1 MGRLTWRLRAALERL
16 GWVVLTV
23 ATSAAL
29 ADDSMPLSFTDLEE
43 AGFRY
48 GTITVRTENVFDT
61 SDPAEDILVF
71 RWANALHIVT
81 RREVVERA
89 LLFRSGEPVSAVRVE
104 ETERVLRGTRYLSE
118 ARIRPVAVRDGVV
131 DVEVVTRD
139 AWTLDPGISASRAGG
154 ANAGSISLQESNLLG
169 TGWSVG
175 IGRSTNVDR
184 SGTELTVQND
194 RAFGTWTSV
203 GASVSS
209 NSDGERQALRVVRP
223 FYALDARWAAGVSVS
238 HDDRIEAVY
247 VAGEIA
253 SRYRRKQDLAEVFA
267 GFSDGRREGWVNRWS
282 FGFAAID
289 SAYSTV
295 PGVVAPPVLSP
306 DETYV
311 WPFLRLEVIEDRFE
325 RTANLSQVGRTEF
338 LALGVSTR
346 LQLGYAA
353 RSFGSTRDAVMY
365 SASATRGVEFAPRHV
380 LVASGL
386 VNGQLVDGAISRQRA
401 SAQLQWFVPQSGSW
415 LFYASVSGDLLTDP
429 APLDVLTLG
438 GDNGVRG
445 YPLRYQSGTR
455 RAVLTLEERLYTD
468 QYWFRLLR
476 LGAAAFVDVGRAWGG
491 PFDNPVAPGWLADV
505 GVGLRLFNVRA
516 AFAAVIHLDLAMPV
530 DPEPGVK
537 KLQVLIRTR
546 ATF

>member
-1 MGRLTWRLRAALERL
+1 M
-16 GWVVLTV
+16 VLTLV
-23 ATSAAL
+23 ASAAL
-29 ADDSMPLSFTDLEE
+29 ADDAALPSFDDLE
-43 AGFRY
+43 ARGLRV

-61 SDPAEDILVF
+61 SDPAEDLLLF

-89 LLFRSGEPVSAVRVE
+89 LLFRSGDSVSAVRVE
-104 ETERVLRGTRYLSE
+104 ETERVLRGTRYLSD

-139 AWTLDPGISASRAGG
+139 AWTLDPGISAGRAGG

-184 SGTELTVQND
+184 SGTELAVQND

-203 GASVSS
+203 GVSVSS

-238 HDDRIEAVY
+238 RDDRIEAVY

-282 FGFAAID
+282 FGLAAND

-380 LVASGL
+380 LVASGS

-505 GVGLRLFNVRA
+505 GVGLRLFNVRT
-516 AFAAVIHLDLAMPV
+516 AFATVIHLDLAMPV

>member
-1 MGRLTWRLRAALERL
+1 VGRLTGRTRAALERL
-16 GWVVLTV
+16 VGGVLV
-23 ATSAAL
+23 LAASAAL
-29 ADDSMPLSFTDLEE
+29 ADDVAPPSFADLE
-43 AGFRY
+43 AGGWRY

-61 SDPAEDILVF
+61 SDPAEDLLLF

-89 LLFRSGEPVSAVRVE
+89 LLFRNGEVVSAHRVE
-104 ETERVLRGTRYLSE
+104 ETERVLRGTRYLSD

-154 ANAGSISLQESNLLG
+154 ANAGGISLQEANLLG

-175 IGRSTNVDR
+175 IGRSANVDR
-184 SGTELTVQND
+184 TATELTVQND
-194 RAFGTWTSV
+194 RAFGSWTGV
-203 GASVSS
+203 GLSLSS
-209 NSDGERQALRVVRP
+209 NSDGERQAFRVVRP

-238 HDDRIEAVY
+238 RDDRIEAVY
-247 VAGEIA
+247 VAGEVA
-253 SRYRRKQDLAEVFA
+253 SRYRRQQDLGEVFA
-267 GFSDGRREGWVNRWS
+267 GFSEGVRDGWVNRWS
-282 FGFAAID
+282 FGVAAVD

-295 PGVVAPPVLSP
+295 PGEVAPPFLSP

-365 SASATRGVEFAPRHV
+365 TAAATRGVEFAPRHV
-380 LVASGL
+380 LVASGG

-401 SAQLQWFVPQSGSW
+401 NAQLQWFVPQSNAW
-415 LFYASVSGDLLTDP
+415 LFYASLSGDMLTDP

-455 RAVLTLEERLYTD
+455 RMVLSLEERLYTD

-505 GVGLRLFNVRA
+505 GIGLRFFNVRA
-516 AFAAVIHLDLAMPV
+516 AFATVIHLDLAMPV
-530 DPEPGVK
+530 DPAPGVK
-537 KLQVLIRTR
+537 KLQVLVRTR
-546 ATF
+546 ASF